1 MPHKDYGDKGNVPL
15 TPQERNIKMSR
26 RLTAKRIA
34 AKKAAET
41 KVPNAKTPAKRP
53 GLFSLP
59 GMLKEAAGFILG
71 SKTPSKGRSKSSRG
85 SKGSESLAERSKSS
99 GRTNRR

>member
-1 MPHKDYGDKGNVPL
+1 MPDSSKVGKVAISL

-41 KVPNAKTPAKRP
+41 KVPNAKASSTRP

-59 GMLKEAAGFILG
+59 GMLKRAAGFISG
-71 SKTPSKGRSKSSRG
+71 GKTPSKGRSKSSRG
-85 SKGSESLAERSKSS
+85 SRSKEERSKSQ
-99 GRTNRR
+99 GRTRGR